1 MRQFSKLW
9 QEGSMVF
16 VCNVIDSYDIFYIA
30 GRVIYYY
37 NLFMFYFPEGIFFI
51 ISNPSETLLKT

>member
-1 MRQFSKLW
+1 MIFPSKLLEQPMASPKSYEGRQFSKLW

-30 GRVIYYY
+30 GRVI
-37 NLFMFYFPEGIFFI
+37 
-51 ISNPSETLLKT
+51 